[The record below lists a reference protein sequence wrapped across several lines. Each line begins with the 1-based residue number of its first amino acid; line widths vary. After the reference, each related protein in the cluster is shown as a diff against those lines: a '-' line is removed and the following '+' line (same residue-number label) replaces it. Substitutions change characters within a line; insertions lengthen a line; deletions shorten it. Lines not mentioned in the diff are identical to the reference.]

1 MQPEAG
7 GQQAEVDGVG
17 GPEVP
22 AAQPAAAEEA
32 RWQQS
37 PERVAAMENEFR
49 RRVEWFRDKDSAP
62 WVLHDAT
69 RDITG
74 NRRDWKTTSPEKQAR
89 ILDRADLLIM
99 SGWMVGRAKNVSP
112 VTLAPVTVQ
121 AAAREIAGDPK
132 LNDWQRTIAA
142 GVASGEVRTHLDRY
156 LGSVSD
162 EERETTARLMA
173 PKREAAVAEASRQTE
188 AALKEW
194 NAKKKWLRGRKP
206 EPVDP
211 AKPDPPT
218 PDEIRNF
225 RREVIRTIKEAM
237 RKDILEKF
245 SEPIR
250 DVVDRAFER
259 GELSV
264 SQPSPPRPPRP
275 PTRERGRTM

>member
-1 MQPEAG
+1 M
-7 GQQAEVDGVG
+7 
-17 GPEVP
+17 
-22 AAQPAAAEEA
+22 
-32 RWQQS
+32 
-37 PERVAAMENEFR
+37 
-49 RRVEWFRDKDSAP
+49 
-62 WVLHDAT
+62 
-69 RDITG
+69 
-74 NRRDWKTTSPEKQAR
+74 
-89 ILDRADLLIM
+89 
-99 SGWMVGRAKNVSP
+99 
-112 VTLAPVTVQ
+112 TVQ

-162 EERETTARLMA
+162 EEQETTARLMA

-194 NAKKKWLRGRKP
+194 NAKTWLRGRKP
-206 EPVDP
+206 APVDP

-264 SQPSPPRPPRP
+264 SQPSPPRPPRT